1 MLRFAESWSLSPGD
15 SGKSE
20 RMVKEVFLSKSRC
33 NIFLCF
39 DLKLGAETE
48 FPSSLAGRKGPVDMT
63 SESSPREAG
72 LSRRRTLQIFNNSSL
87 STLFSARLNTGGRAS
102 R

>member
-1 MLRFAESWSLSPGD
+1 MLRFAESWSMSPGD

-33 NIFLCF
+33 NIFLCL
-39 DLKLGAETE
+39 DLKLGAVTKL
-48 FPSSLAGRKGPVDMT
+48 PSSLAGGKGSVDMT
-63 SESSPREAG
+63 SECSPWEVG

-87 STLFSARLNTGGRAS
+87 STLSSARLSPGGGAS